1 MSATRL
7 ERLVVHLVALHSVAV
22 GLGLIFLT
30 RWGAAFGGWPDVT
43 PLFFARQAGI
53 FHFVVV
59 AGYLLEYHR
68 TGGVTFLLTTK
79 SIAVVFLI
87 AMTAVD
93 GGPWLV
99 PASAAADGLMGAV
112 VWLLHRRVRAEGTEQ
127 GRAAASAA
135 RN

>member
-1 MSATRL
+1 VSATRL

-22 GLGLIFLT
+22 GAGLLFLT

-53 FHFVVV
+53 FHFVAV

-68 TGGVTFLLTTK
+68 TGGVTFLLATK
-79 SIAVVFLI
+79 SIAVVFLL

-93 GGPWLV
+93 GGPWMV
-99 PASAAADGLMGAV
+99 PVSAAGDALMGAA
-112 VWLLHRRVRAEGTEQ
+112 VWAAHRRVLAE
-127 GRAAASAA
+127 RAAGASAA